1 MHTRDHVFL
10 TADHR
15 SGASTMKERQALQ
28 NLVGPHE
35 SQGLMHALQRG
46 ATRRDI
52 LAMLVAGGM
61 QATLAGGLAATA
73 LSAHAQTP
81 KRGGKIRVAGA
92 TAAATDTLD
101 PAKQSNQTDYSRGN
115 MVYNGLTSL
124 DGSLTPQPAL
134 AESFTT
140 KDAKTWV
147 FALRK
152 GVNFHDGKPL
162 TPADVVFSVL
172 RHKDPATASKAKV
185 LADQIESVKAS
196 GPNEVTIVL
205 AAPNADLPVI
215 LGTFHFHI
223 VKDGTTDFNAGIGT
237 GPYKLK
243 EFKPGVRSVVV
254 RNENYWKPGKPYL
267 DEIEFV
273 GIGDESARVNALL
286 SGGMDMVGS
295 VNPRSVARVTGTPGF
310 AVFKT
315 QSGQYSDLIMRKDMG
330 PGANPDFVLAM
341 KHLFDREQMRKTI
354 ALDQA
359 VLGND
364 QPVDPTNRFHFAGLP
379 QRPFDPEKAKFH
391 LKKSGITGAVPVV
404 ASPAALYSVEMALV
418 LQQSA
423 KDIGLELDVKRMP
436 ADGYWSN
443 HWLNSPVGFGNV
455 NPRPSADVLL
465 TQFFKSD
472 AAWNESRWKSQ
483 KFDQLLVAARAETD
497 LAKRKQ
503 MYADM
508 QTLIHTEAG
517 IGIPMFLASIDGHT
531 TKLKGLSPIPL
542 GGLMGYNFAENVWLD
557 A

>member
-1 MHTRDHVFL
+1 MTDRKTID
-10 TADHR
+10 T
-15 SGASTMKERQALQ
+15 
-28 NLVGPHE
+28 LVGPEE
-35 SQGLMHALQRG
+35 SRRLFGALQRG

-52 LAMLVAGGM
+52 LAMLMAGGM
-61 QATLAGGLAATA
+61 QATLAGGLATTA

-81 KRGGKIRVAGA
+81 KRGGKLRVAGA

-115 MVYNGLTSL
+115 MIYNGLTSL

-147 FALRK
+147 FTLRK

-162 TPADVVFSVL
+162 TPADVVYSIS

-185 LADQIESVKAS
+185 LADQIESVKAT

-205 AAPNADLPVI
+205 ASPNADLPVI

-223 VKDGTTDFNAGIGT
+223 VKEGTTDFNAGIGT

-243 EFKPGVRSVVV
+243 EFKPGVRSLVV
-254 RNENYWKPGKPYL
+254 RNDNYWKPGKPYL

-286 SGGMDMVGS
+286 SGGMDLVGS
-295 VNPRSVARVTGTPGF
+295 VNPRSIARITGTPGF

-341 KHLFDREQMRKTI
+341 KHLFDREQMKKTI

-364 QPVDPTNRFHFAGLP
+364 QPVDPTNRFYFAGLP

-391 LKKSGITGAVPVV
+391 LKKAGVSSPIPMV

-418 LQQSA
+418 LQQTA
-423 KDIGLELDVKRMP
+423 KGIGLDIDVKRMP

-455 NPRPSADVLL
+455 NPRPSADILL

-472 AAWNESRWKSQ
+472 AQWNESRWKNE
-483 KFDQLLVAARAETD
+483 KFDQILVAARGETD

-503 MYADM
+503 MYADL
-508 QTLIHTEAG
+508 QTMIHEQAG
-517 IGIPMFLASIDGHT
+517 IGIPLFLASLDGHT

-542 GGLMGYNFAENVWLD
+542 GGLMGYNFAENVWLE
-557 A
+557 AAA